1 MRRRAVFESV
11 ASRRHFNPSMA
22 GLFNLKF
29 NEISLCT
36 YPFFA
41 VQIRINDLL

>member
-1 MRRRAVFESV
+1 MRWRAASASV
-11 ASRRHFNPSMA
+11 ASQRPFNPSMA
-22 GLFNLKF
+22 GLFQLKF

-41 VQIRINDLL
+41 VKIRINDLL